1 MKLNHHSIEAQFN
14 YENLLELSVCSLD
27 ARKVF
32 IINAFNILFAA
43 AAVAQHFL
51 LALHKRY
58 LRGNKCK
65 KKT

>member
-14 YENLLELSVCSLD
+14 YENLLELSVCSLN

-32 IINAFNILFAA
+32 IINAFNILFA

-58 LRGNKCK
+58 LRVNKCK

>member
-32 IINAFNILFAA
+32 IINALIYFS
-43 AAVAQHFL
+43 QQQ
-51 LALHKRY
+51 LHNTFY
-58 LRGNKCK
+58 LPYISDI
-65 KKT
+65 